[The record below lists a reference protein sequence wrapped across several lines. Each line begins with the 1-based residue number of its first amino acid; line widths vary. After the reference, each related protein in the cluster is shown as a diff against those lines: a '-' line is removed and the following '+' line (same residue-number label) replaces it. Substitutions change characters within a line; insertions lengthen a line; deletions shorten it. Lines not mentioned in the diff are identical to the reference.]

1 MKRKTIKAKLT
12 AALSA
17 SMALAMLAPATPA
30 YAATPD
36 PKPNGFKFDF
46 RTNNE
51 AKVPFVK
58 DLYVLG
64 GTAGASI
71 TADYKGMQLDPATTG
86 SLGLILPYFYRQS
99 PTDPDIVFNPAQ
111 APTATVDTN
120 IGTESTQTWT
130 ALGLNGYKIKE
141 YKDAA
146 SNGRSTLTVNPS
158 NFPTTGMTYYATLEA
173 DGQIF
178 DYSVKHK
185 YEAGT
190 SYIPGLED
198 GEITDNVKKPVLSP
212 ITNAIPKTIPGYKA
226 LPLTGTNG
234 TNSAKLDGDILT
246 TTINANNKSNIHI
259 TSDNRVTGETTNKP
273 FSVEYSYKKD
283 DDVKFTIRVFDAKY
297 KSAAD
302 FATGGAAE
310 TSQQRSSANIS
321 QPVLTD
327 VASTPFNIS
336 ANTAIIGDG
345 SSADQTMY
353 ILDATKPVTITY
365 TKGEPATAAGA
376 DVAGD
381 NIAVGQFTT
390 DGSGK
395 TAAAGGTGKVI
406 KTIIPAADVQDAH
419 GNTVY
424 TALKADTTST
434 TGGAHPR
441 NTFKIKGQMPNQ
453 NVTIT
458 YNYVPN
464 PAFSTNVKVIYV
476 DQLGNNITDKVATAI
491 SAVVEPAGAGV
502 ARTFYK
508 ESGTTPTYLYA
519 KANALQAGETSYNL
533 EIPAPV
539 LNTYGGSSTA
549 PAGLSNPKI
558 TTDDNT
564 SWGNSYTTALDNTLQ
579 STWTQS
585 SPKFTVSTTGP
596 LTSQTVYVTYE
607 QDPGSI
613 AYLSYGAGAGGD
625 LKTVVAGNT
634 VDWDP
639 TAPGQSIPSVTKQ
652 NVQPDGS
659 YDVVIDPNAAT
670 DPTKMPDAVPN
681 QGYNNA
687 TWYYGSTAITSFPA
701 TIHVAASGGS
711 VSSTVA
717 LKAKFTK
724 NTSNWNTYNLA
735 PGNGHVQLLLGISEE
750 VLNVDSH
757 GNPRAITLADLAN
770 AALGSGVAVD
780 SGFTAKWFDED
791 WNEISYGTDITG
803 LVNTTLTVVG
813 VNSTPASVY
822 QPNVTGS
829 LDPLTA
835 KPVLTVDPSAPANI
849 DPTLKYI
856 VTDPVT
862 GNVVVA
868 VSGSQLMST
877 GGQITNS
884 AFEPGN
890 TYNVSV
896 APASAT
902 GITVGSPIPASAG
915 AGSPGSAQVPV
926 ALTPQVAEDS
936 ANPGRTSITIS
947 PTSTN
952 TDYALVDPSGNVVYP
967 FTTPSAPGAAVTFN
981 NLDPNTIYRV
991 VPRTTGTSATPASR
1005 IADGAVL
1012 PVDTSNAGLSVNTFD
1027 VTVYIP
1033 GGIAADPTSMKVNG
1047 VPKSSL
1053 NDLKNLA
1060 PGTTVEILAQSAD
1073 LNGNLFKE
1081 WQGITG
1087 ISTSSFTYPTGPASG
1102 RVIFTMP
1109 NSPVTVQPLY
1119 DNNQNWSTQYNDN
1132 IGSGKQI
1139 SAGFPST
1146 LADTGDFRILIEK
1159 NSVPTAVKD
1168 EIATMLANDT
1178 FRGIFQ
1184 MKIVVQKKD
1193 ASGNWQDY
1201 VDPSGNPIP
1210 LSTDI
1215 VTGSLMTASKEYKFF
1230 EVSTLATPS
1239 SASGSIVATDMNV
1252 SDIEA
1257 TNAASYTGQFNQTL
1271 ESGKTYVFG
1280 YTNIIGAFKVKV
1292 KDSRD
1297 NSLVTTFTL
1306 SNTNTVNDFESLYR
1320 GSIQSDYIDNDGI
1333 TWHYEGLSKDRGN
1346 YDPYDPTLRVTQD
1359 ETIYLYYSND
1369 KVDRKKAETDLK
1381 AAIQNANN
1389 QLSKIKDPTKQ
1400 AALQAA
1406 IDAAQAVIDKMNRKS
1421 STAELQAAL
1430 DALNAALK
1438 AAGGDSGGGGGRGR
1452 GRGGR
1457 GGSGGGSGT
1466 AGKKSTGNNSGI
1478 RVGLDGNWELM
1489 NPAEAQSNPNASKW
1503 RFNLT
1508 NGGSVTGWAY
1518 LTYTYEGRTKSEWY
1532 HFGNN
1537 NIMDSG
1543 WFLDSNNTWYYL
1555 SMNHDGFF
1563 GEMVKGWHHDGQDGR
1578 WYYLDPSSGAM
1589 HTNWSKIG
1597 GEYYF
1602 LNPTAPAQTWF
1613 FDNVAGR
1620 WNYGDVN
1627 SRPFGSMYQN
1637 ETTPDGYHVNESG
1650 AWR

>member
-1 MKRKTIKAKLT
+1 MVLSDVGEKMKRKTIKAKLT

-30 YAATPD
+30 YAATPA
-36 PKPNGFKFDF
+36 PQPNGFKFDF
-46 RTNNE
+46 RTKNE
-51 AKVPFVK
+51 SKVPFVK
-58 DLYVLG
+58 DLYVSG
-64 GTAGASI
+64 GTAGSAI
-71 TADYKGMQLDPATTG
+71 TSDYKGMQLD
-86 SLGLILPYFYRQS
+86 SNLGLILPYFNK
-99 PTDPDIVFNPAQ
+99 PGTDIVFDAAQ

-120 IGTESTQTWT
+120 TGAESTQVWSG
-130 ALGLNGYKIKE
+130 AGSLGMDGYIITG
-141 YKDAA
+141 YTDAA
-146 SNGRSTLTVNPS
+146 SNGRNTLTVNPS
-158 NFPTTGMTYYATLEA
+158 RFPTTGMTYYATLGA
-173 DGQIF
+173 DTTKTF

-185 YEAGT
+185 YKAGT

-198 GEITDNVKKPVLSP
+198 GEITDNNAKPVLSP

-246 TTINANNKSNIHI
+246 TTINANKKSNIYV
-259 TSDNRVTGETTNKP
+259 TSDNRVTGVTTNKP
-273 FSVEYSYKKD
+273 FSVEYSYEKD
-283 DDVKFTIRVFDAKY
+283 DTKKFNIRVFDAKY
-297 KSAAD
+297 KSSTDLAN
-302 FATGGAAE
+302 GNAAE
-310 TSQQRSSANIS
+310 TTQQRTAANIS

-327 VASTPFNIS
+327 VASAPFNIS

-353 ILDATKPVTITY
+353 ILDATTPVTITY
-365 TKGEPATAAGA
+365 TKGEPATAAGM
-376 DVAGD
+376 D
-381 NIAVGQFTT
+381 IANNAIKVGQFTT
-390 DGSGK
+390 DGTGK
-395 TAAAGGTGKVI
+395 TAAAGGTGKVVT
-406 KTIIPAADVQDAH
+406 TIIPAADVQDAG
-419 GNTVY
+419 GNTLY

-434 TGGAHPR
+434 TGGTHPR
-441 NTFKIKGQMPNQ
+441 NTYKIKGQLPNQ

-491 SAVVEPAGAGV
+491 SATAEPAGAGAV
-502 ARTFYK
+502 RTFYK
-508 ESGTTPTYLYA
+508 ENVAVPTYLYA
-519 KANALQAGETSYNL
+519 KANALQTGETSYNL

-539 LNTYGGSSTA
+539 LNTYGGSPSA
-549 PAGLSNPKI
+549 PTSLSNPKI
-558 TTDDNT
+558 TTDDT
-564 SWGNSYTTALDNTLQ
+564 TRWGNSYTTALDNAFQ
-579 STWTQS
+579 ATWSQS

-596 LTSQTVYVTYE
+596 VASQTVYVTYE

-613 AYLSYGAGAGGD
+613 AYLAYSAGTGGD

-687 TWYYGSTAITSFPA
+687 TWYYGTTAITSFPA

-711 VSSTVA
+711 VSSTVT
-717 LKAKFTK
+717 LKAEFTK
-724 NTSNWNTYNLA
+724 NTSNWNRYNLA
-735 PGNGHVQLLLGISEE
+735 AGNSNVQLLLGTSED
-750 VLNVDSH
+750 VLNIDSL
-757 GNPRAITLADLAN
+757 GNPRTITLADLEN

-780 SGFTAKWFDED
+780 PGFTAKWYDEN
-791 WNEISYGTDITG
+791 WNEISYGDDITG

-835 KPVLTVDPSAPANI
+835 KPVLRVDPSAPASI
-849 DPTLKYI
+849 DPTLQYI
-856 VTDPVT
+856 VTDPAT
-862 GNVVVA
+862 GNVVAV
-868 VSGSQLMST
+868 VSGSQLMAN
-877 GGQITNS
+877 GGEITDP
-884 AFEPGN
+884 ALEPGN

-902 GITVGSPIPASAG
+902 GIAVGSPIPSSAG
-915 AGSPGSAQVPV
+915 AGTPGSAQIPV

-936 ANPGRTSITIS
+936 ANPGRTSITIN
-947 PTSTN
+947 PTSPN

-1027 VTVYIP
+1027 VTVYVP
-1033 GGIAADPTSMKVNG
+1033 AGTVADPTTFKVNG
-1047 VPKSSL
+1047 TPKTSL

-1060 PGTTVEILAQSAD
+1060 PGTTVEILAQPAD
-1073 LNGNLFKE
+1073 LSGNLFKE

-1087 ISTSSFTYPTGPASG
+1087 VSTSSFTYPTGVASG
-1102 RVIFTMP
+1102 RVVFTMP
-1109 NSPVTVQPLY
+1109 NRPVTIQPLY

-1146 LADTGDFRILIEK
+1146 IADTGDFRILIEK
-1159 NSVPTAVKD
+1159 DSVPVATKD
-1168 EIATMLANDT
+1168 EIAMMLADDT
-1178 FRGIFQ
+1178 FRGVFQ

-1215 VTGSLMTASKEYKFF
+1215 VTGSLMTASREYKFF

-1257 TNAASYTGQFNQTL
+1257 TNAASYTGQFNKTL

-1280 YTNIIGAFKVKV
+1280 YTTIVGAFKVTV
-1292 KDSRD
+1292 KDARD
-1297 NSLVTTFTL
+1297 NSIVTRLTL
-1306 SNTNTVNDFESLYR
+1306 SSTNTVSDFESLYR
-1320 GSIQSDYIDNDGI
+1320 SAIQSDYVDNDGI
-1333 TWHYEGLSKDRGN
+1333 TWHYEGLSKDRGM
-1346 YDPYDPTLRVTQD
+1346 YDPYDPTLRVTAD
-1359 ETIYLYYSND
+1359 ETIYVYYSND
-1369 KVDRKKAETDLK
+1369 KAERRKAEADLK
-1381 AAIQNANN
+1381 AAIKNANN
-1389 QLSKIKDPTKQ
+1389 QLNRINDPAKR

-1406 IDAAQAVIDKMNRKS
+1406 INAAQAVIDRINRKS
-1421 STAELQAAL
+1421 STPELI
-1430 DALNAALK
+1430 AALK
-1438 AAGGDSGGGGGRGR
+1438 ALNDAVVDAGGRTH

-1457 GGSGGGSGT
+1457 GGSGGGSGSSGRKTGGQT
-1466 AGKKSTGNNSGI
+1466 AGL
-1478 RVGLDGNWELM
+1478 RVGYDGNWELT
-1489 NPAEAQSNPNASKW
+1489 NPVEATANPDSSKW
-1503 RFNLT
+1503 VFNLT
-1508 NGGSVTGWAY
+1508 NGGRAKGWAY
-1518 LTYTYEGRTKSEWY
+1518 LSYTYEGKTKAEWY
-1532 HFGNN
+1532 HFAEDG
-1537 NIMDSG
+1537 IMDSG
-1543 WFLDSNNTWYYL
+1543 WFLDGSTWYYL
-1555 SMNHDGFF
+1555 SMNHNGFY
-1563 GEMVKGWHHDGQDGR
+1563 GEMIKGWHHDGQDGR

-1613 FDNVAGR
+1613 YDNATGR
-1620 WNYGDVN
+1620 WNHGNVN
-1627 SRPFGSMYQN
+1627 SRPLGSMYQN